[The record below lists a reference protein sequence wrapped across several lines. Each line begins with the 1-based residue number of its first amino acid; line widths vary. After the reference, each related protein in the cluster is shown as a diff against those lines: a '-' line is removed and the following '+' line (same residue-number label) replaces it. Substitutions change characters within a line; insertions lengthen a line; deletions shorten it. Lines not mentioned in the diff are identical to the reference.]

1 MSQPPRPQDHT
12 IPQPD
17 LATPRQ
23 SQPEPVSAI
32 QAPHPS
38 QKQGKGSNSVP
49 SRETKKKVLTSQR
62 LQRRSF
68 GRWLIMGPMRLFY
81 RFWTRIAA
89 HIFPEDTRRA
99 YIAERI
105 GIPLPDRLDLSWI
118 TGNLAVGGRP
128 RLEDIP
134 LLARKGITR
143 IVDTRAEYK
152 DDENA
157 LNQGGIQL
165 LYLPT
170 PDTHPL
176 TLEHLMEGTEW
187 VLRQI
192 QEGQK
197 VLIHCEHGVG
207 RSVLLTCAS
216 LVRDGYSSEKATRL
230 VQSRRWQA
238 SPNHR
243 QIKRLHEFEEA
254 LRAHAQNQL
263 EQAGEQPEHA
273 M

>member
-1 MSQPPRPQDHT
+1 MSQPSRPQDPT
-12 IPQPD
+12 VSQPD
-17 LATPRQ
+17 LATPTPG
-23 SQPEPVSAI
+23 QPEPISSTQASA
-32 QAPHPS
+32 S
-38 QKQGKGSNSVP
+38 QLTPDKCQKNSQVP
-49 SRETKKKVLTSQR
+49 PKKILTPQR

-68 GRWLIMGPMRLFY
+68 GRWLIMAPMRLSY

-89 HIFPEDTRRA
+89 HIFPEGTRRA
-99 YIAERI
+99 HLAERV
-105 GIPLPDRLDLSWI
+105 GIPLPDRLDLSWV
-118 TGNLAVGGRP
+118 TANLAVGGRP

-143 IVDTRAEYK
+143 VVDTRAEYR
-152 DDENA
+152 DDEDA
-157 LNQGGIQL
+157 LNQEGIQL
-165 LYLPT
+165 LHLPT

-176 TLEHLMEGTEW
+176 SLEHLMVGTKW
-187 VLRQI
+187 VLCQI

-216 LVRDGYSSEKATRL
+216 LVRDGYSSDSATRL
-230 VQSRRWQA
+230 VQSKRWQA

-254 LRAHAQNQL
+254 LRANAQNQL
-263 EQAGEQPEHA
+263 KQAGEQPEHA